1 MESTTGKSYDSGRS
15 RTSAPNHRHFD
26 RNLSNSS
33 RSTAWFRPLPLLL
46 ALLLLAPNAAWA
58 AYSLT
63 GGGYTWS
70 INSNGTVSGSN
81 NYSGG
86 SKTPYDTGM
95 ILRVNGSSF
104 PSSSITELSANSAI
118 RLGPANNLGATGLNV
133 TREVYVYSYWARWT
147 DKFTNTTSS
156 AITVPV
162 SVSIDL
168 WQDDYVSYVQK
179 AGLTSTSSE
188 TYLVTAP
195 NTSSGPTAPAMM
207 HYFKSYG
214 GQAFSAV
221 PTVTGNCSDD
231 AETVC
236 DDITVTWSLTIPA
249 NDTVYLMYFAS
260 QRETAAD
267 AQKSL
272 QAVRSLYSYSN
283 GSSYTST
290 SYTSCG
296 SYYTWPLSFTYA
308 PPYYY
313 LLGDTSTGRYGYP
326 TSTTF
331 TQLSKTKNFYM
342 SNYMLA
348 SFVTDTTNNIT
359 NYIYTKWDLS
369 KTGGT
374 ISDGQCDA
382 YDGAHILKV
391 NGTQYTAAWEGPEW
405 SGRAMRYKTQS
416 MSNLQVSRQVY
427 VGSSYPMARYVDTFY
442 NPTSSPITVP
452 VELSGEFGS
461 DSGTVIASTSSGDTT
476 VNADDYWFVTDDGT
490 DNGGDP
496 ALLHY
501 FWWSGGIKPSNI
513 YLTSG
518 NQSASNEKYVVTYYV
533 TIPAGSKRSLEYV
546 AGQFHTRAEAK
557 SFASYLTSGATAS
570 SSSSTY
576 YEYYNQLFSYGSTA
590 TACQSSATGTGSSS
604 ICKPLTL
611 DSYPLAYPITAS
623 VAEDNSSGVTIS
635 IPDYNATGSR
645 SFSIP
650 STSTKGGTITV
661 TSSTSYGQNAG
672 RKVKYVPPANFCGAD
687 TFTYRITDGITV
699 SNTVTVNVSC
709 VNDAPYFASSPT
721 SVTTN
726 EDTTKTFDIIGY
738 DNDGTHTYGLGSISY
753 TGFSSTYG
761 TLSVSTTTVAETID
775 TTSGVKRE
783 KLTNTY
789 TYKPAANW
797 NGTFTLRFTLTD
809 GAGTSVTKT
818 VPVTVSAVND
828 APTVQNIEVATPEY
842 EPVTITLVGSD
853 VETAETGLTYTIVA
867 PTSGGSATCS
877 GSRCAQVVVTPTI
890 REGQITFTYTASDGS
905 ASSTSAT
912 VTVYVAAVNH
922 APVATGGS
930 FTTNEDTPQTYQLIA
945 SDQDPG
951 DSLTFSTSQ
960 GANGTVSVNA
970 SGLVTYT
977 PRENFYGN
985 DSFTFTVRDNG
996 VPALSSN
1003 TALVTVTVNAVND
1016 RPTATAQSVSTDEDT
1031 PVTLTMGWSDVDNE
1045 EVDMRFDIPSNPS
1058 HGTVSIN
1065 GSRATYTPAANWH
1078 GTDTFTYR
1086 VSDGQLSAQETI
1098 TVTVNSVNDVPVV
1111 TAQSVSLN
1119 EDSSMAITLGASDA
1133 DGDALTYTIVS
1144 MPSHGSLSGTAPNL
1158 TYTPEANY
1166 NGSDSFSFKV
1176 SDGKA
1181 DSNTATVSI
1190 SISAVNDAP
1199 EATAQEVNVD
1209 EDSSVSITLAGTDG
1223 DGDTLTYM
1231 VMSQPT
1237 NGRLT
1242 GTAPNMT
1249 YTPNANFYGQDE
1261 FTFMVRDSGGLTS
1274 MPVAVHIV
1282 VSAVNDDPVATAQS
1296 VSLSE
1301 DGSLEIILV
1310 GSDIDQDPLTYIIV
1324 TEPQHG
1330 SLIRVGDGNIFTYEP
1345 DENYNGADYFTF
1357 KVNDSSVDSA
1367 EARVSI
1373 TVNAVNDAPVASGP
1387 ETVTLDEDTTKA
1399 ITLVASD
1406 VDGDTLTYSIE
1417 AQPSHGTI
1425 TGTAPNLTYKPEA
1438 NYHGSDSFSFKVND
1452 GKADSETRTV
1462 AITVTSINDVPVAD
1476 AQEISLEENAED
1488 FPITLTASDADGD
1501 DLTYTVMTQPT
1512 MGSLN
1517 GSAPNL
1523 TYTPPQNTNGTTTFT
1538 FKVNDGKVDSAVATV
1553 TITIDSINYAPKLYD
1568 VDGVEAF
1575 EVREGESLDYEVRA
1589 FDADGDT
1596 LTWSIISGLGS
1607 IDPATGLYSWTPEK
1621 GLVTEG
1627 ASGVY
1632 TVKIQVSDNYS
1643 GPESDR
1649 SGELPTM
1656 TLTITVLSDDRDH
1669 DGVPNDQD
1677 NCPDI
1682 ANPPDVENGNTTQA
1696 DMDGDGLGD
1705 ACDDDMDGDSL
1716 SNELELATCYDIEGV
1731 ERCLDPANPDTD
1743 GDGINDGIEAGALF
1757 NQPTDGRDDLYAI
1770 YETTNEAGETIQES
1784 RLLSEGEP
1792 EGVAWWVGVDMSG
1805 DGVIDV
1811 VDNLG
1816 VNTDSSGRIGD
1827 GLFDALDS
1835 DGDGIPNFFDTDSDN
1850 DGVLDIDE
1858 SGLTDPEVTAPAD
1871 KDADG
1876 LPDYIDTDSDGDGV
1890 PDNQD
1895 NCRVEINPD
1904 QANLDGDTLGDACD
1918 DDIDGDGVANDIERA
1933 TCSTV
1938 EGGDQPTVPE
1948 DYECGEGTVDV
1959 NCDGLEDDYVCDEAV
1974 DSDCDGVEE
1983 NGADEKDNCP
1993 NLFNPFQNA
2002 ADCAESP
2009 IITDRCHHAEGCLNP
2024 CGADTDGDGILDGI
2038 EFGSGET
2045 AVDSDGDGMPDA
2057 LDTDSDND
2065 GVPDMEEVVPG
2076 QPPADTDSDGI
2087 VDYLDTDSDNDG
2099 ILDGDDNCR
2108 IVVNPEQDDM
2118 DGDGTGDAC
2127 AGDTDGDGVLN
2138 DQDNCPTASNADQS
2152 DVDQDGLGDVCD
2164 EDIDG
2169 DNIAN
2174 ADDNCQSAAN
2184 ADQADMDSDGIGDVC
2199 DDDRDG
2205 DGVANTDD
2213 NCPDQSNADQ
2223 VDICTDSDGD
2233 GITDN
2238 VDNCPNV
2245 ANPRQEDSDGNGVGD
2260 KCDDDSDGDGVANA
2274 DDNCPDVANE
2284 DQADWNA
2291 DGKGDA
2297 CSDTDSDGVMDSVD
2311 NCREKPNPNQMD
2323 SDADGIGDEC
2333 EESTSKSV
2341 VTEGGCSSAGTGVS
2355 AMHLLAM
2362 LMLGALIR
2370 RRRA

>member
-1 MESTTGKSYDSGRS
+1 MQLK
-15 RTSAPNHRHFD
+15 
-26 RNLSNSS
+26 
-33 RSTAWFRPLPLLL
+33 
-46 ALLLLAPNAAWA
+46 
-58 AYSLT
+58 
-63 GGGYTWS
+63 
-70 INSNGTVSGSN
+70 V
-81 NYSGG
+81 
-86 SKTPYDTGM
+86 
-95 ILRVNGSSF
+95 GSSYF
-104 PSSSITELSANSAI
+104 PTQSTYTGFTNGI
-118 RLGPANNLGATGLNV
+118 RLGPAEDLGATGLDV
-133 TREVYVYSYWARWT
+133 TREIYVYSYWARWI

-162 SVSIDL
+162 SVRINL
-168 WQDDYVSYVQK
+168 WQDSYVTY
-179 AGLTSTSSE
+179 AYTSGLTSTSSE
-188 TYLVTAP
+188 TYLVTNP
-195 NTSSGPTAPAMM
+195 STSGLSSPATM
-207 HYFKSYG
+207 HYFKSPSS
-214 GQAFSAV
+214 QAFSAV
-221 PTVTGNCSDD
+221 PTVGGSCNSTTSSY
-231 AETVC
+231 C
-236 DDITVTWSLTIPA
+236 DSITVTWNLTIPA

-267 AQKSL
+267 AYKSL
-272 QAVRSLYSYSN
+272 NTVRAMYSHSYGMTTKTTTYSSD
-283 GSSYTST
+283 G
-290 SYTSCG
+290 
-296 SYYTWPLSFTYA
+296 YYDTWELMYNTNE

-313 LLGDTSTGRYGYP
+313 LLGDTSRGYYGHP
-326 TSTTF
+326 GTATF
-331 TQLSKTKNFYM
+331 TQLSKTKNFKVSSYLLGQ
-342 SNYMLA
+342 SSSADYA
-348 SFVTDTTNNIT
+348 Q
-359 NYIYTKWDLS
+359 WDLYS
-369 KTGGT
+369 GAYV
-374 ISDGQCDA
+374 SDGHGDA
-382 YDGAHILKV
+382 YDGAHRLLV
-391 NGTQYTAAWEGPEW
+391 DGNSYNGGFVGPE
-405 SGRAMRYKTQS
+405 SESYGRAMRFATQT
-416 MSNLQVSRQVY
+416 MSGLQVNRLVY
-427 VGSSYPMARYVDTFY
+427 SPTGTYSMGRWLDTFY
-442 NPTSSPITVP
+442 NPTSSPITAK
-452 VELSGEFGS
+452 VEVYGNLGS
-461 DSGTVIASTSSGDTT
+461 DMNTVIAQTSSGDTT
-476 VNADDYWFVTDDGT
+476 VTVADYWFVTDDSSDGT
-490 DNGGDP
+490 STSGNDP
-496 ALLHY
+496 AILHY
-501 FWWSGGIKPSNI
+501 FWWSGGIKPHS
-513 YLTSG
+513 LTAAAG
-518 NQSASNEKYVVTYYV
+518 DDDYSAVYYITV
-533 TIPAGSKRSLEYV
+533 PPGSTRSLEYV
-546 AGQFHTRAEAK
+546 EGQYATRADAI
-557 SFASYLTSGATAS
+557 SAASTMTSWATSNSSYLVG
-570 SSSSTY
+570 
-576 YEYYNQLFSYGSTA
+576 YGSTS
-590 TACQSSATGTGSSS
+590 TACPTAANGQGNTTTN
-604 ICKPLTL
+604 CKPLTL

-709 VNDAPYFASSPT
+709 QNDAPYFASSPT

-761 TLSVSTTTVAETID
+761 TLSVSTATIAETVD

-797 NGTFTLRFTLTD
+797 NGTFTLTFTLTD
-809 GAGTSVTKT
+809 GAGVSVRKS

-877 GSRCAQVVVTPTI
+877 GSRCAQVVVKPTI
-890 REGQITFTYTASDGS
+890 REGQITFTYTASDDS
-905 ASSTSAT
+905 LTSTSAT

-930 FTTNEDTPQTYQLIA
+930 ITTNEDTAQTYQLIA

-1003 TALVTVTVNAVND
+1003 TALVTVTVNPVND

-1031 PVTLTMGWSDVDNE
+1031 PVTITLGWSDVDNE

-1086 VSDGQLSAQETI
+1086 VSDGQLSAQATI
-1098 TVTVNSVNDVPVV
+1098 TVTVNSVNDVPVA
-1111 TAQSVSLN
+1111 TAQSVTLS
-1119 EDSSMAITLGASDA
+1119 EDSTKAITLVASDA
-1133 DGDALTYTIVS
+1133 DGDALTYTIVN
-1144 MPSHGSLSGTAPNL
+1144 MPSHGALSGTAPNL
-1158 TYTPEANY
+1158 TYTPVANY

-1242 GTAPNMT
+1242 GSAPNMT

-1282 VSAVNDDPVATAQS
+1282 VSAVNDDPVASSQS

-1301 DGSLEIILV
+1301 DGSAEITLV

-1324 TEPQHG
+1324 TDPQHG
-1330 SLIRVGDGNIFTYEP
+1330 SLIRVGDGNTFTYEP

-1357 KVNDSSVDSA
+1357 KVNDSTVDSA

-1373 TVNAVNDAPVASGP
+1373 TISAVNDVPVATAQS
-1387 ETVTLDEDTTKA
+1387 VTLDEDTTKA
-1399 ITLVASD
+1399 ITLSASD
-1406 VDGDTLTYSIE
+1406 ADNDSLTYRIVS
-1417 AQPSHGTI
+1417 QPSHGTL
-1425 TGTAPNLTYKPEA
+1425 TGTAPNVTYKPEA
-1438 NYHGSDSFSFKVND
+1438 NYHGQDSFTFKVND
-1452 GKADSETRTV
+1452 GKADSETKTV
-1462 AITVTSINDVPVAD
+1462 SITVNSVNDVPVAD
-1476 AQEISLEENAED
+1476 AQTISLEENAED

-1538 FKVNDGKVDSAVATV
+1538 FKVNDGKADSAVATV
-1553 TITIDSINYAPKLYD
+1553 TITVDSINYAPVLNGKSED
-1568 VDGVEAF
+1568 EG
-1575 EVREGESLDYEVRA
+1575 EVREGETLTYEVRA

-1627 ASGVY
+1627 ALGVY

-1656 TLTITVLSDDRDH
+1656 TLTITVHSDDRDH
-1669 DGVPNDQD
+1669 DNVPNDQD
-1677 NCPDI
+1677 NCADDI
-1682 ANPPDVENGNTTQA
+1682 NADQA
-1696 DMDGDGLGD
+1696 DMDGDGIGD
-1705 ACDDDMDGDSL
+1705 VCDDDRDGDGL
-1716 SNELELATCYDIEGV
+1716 DNELETSTCYELEGV
-1731 ERCLDPANPDTD
+1731 ERCLDANNADTD

-1757 NQPTDGRDDLYAI
+1757 NQPTDGHVLYAI

-1792 EGVAWWVGVDMSG
+1792 EGVAWWTGVDTNG
-1805 DGVIDV
+1805 DEVIDV
-1811 VDNLG
+1811 VDKIG
-1816 VNTDSSGRIGD
+1816 VNTDPSGRLGD

-1835 DGDGIPNFFDTDSDN
+1835 DNDGVPNFFDTDSDN

-1858 SGLTDPEVTAPAD
+1858 SGLTDPDVTTPLD
-1871 KDADG
+1871 SDIDG
-1876 LPDYIDTDSDGDGV
+1876 LPDYADTDADNDGV
-1890 PDNQD
+1890 LDGQD
-1895 NCRVEINPD
+1895 NCRIKFNPD
-1904 QANLDGDTLGDACD
+1904 QENLDGDSLGDVCD
-1918 DDIDGDGVANDIERA
+1918 DDIDGDGLANDVESNA
-1933 TCSTV
+1933 CLPV
-1938 EGGDQPTVPE
+1938 EGEGQPIMPE
-1948 DYECGEGTVDV
+1948 GYECGEGHPDADC
-1959 NCDGLEDDYVCDEAV
+1959 NGLADDYVCDEAV
-1974 DSDCDGVEE
+1974 DTDCDGKPNE
-1983 NGADEKDNCP
+1983 GDDKDNCP
-1993 NLFNPFQNA
+1993 EVFNPFQNA
-2002 ADCAESP
+2002 SACAEVQ
-2009 IITDRCHHAEGCLNP
+2009 RVCLDPNN
-2024 CGADTDGDGILDGI
+2024 ADSDGDGILDGI

-2152 DVDQDGLGDVCD
+2152 DVDEDRIGDVCD

-2169 DNIAN
+2169 DDFAN
-2174 ADDNCQSAAN
+2174 DDDNCPSAAN

-2205 DGVANTDD
+2205 DGVANDDD

-2223 VDICTDSDGD
+2223 VDICSDSDGD

-2245 ANPRQEDSDGNGVGD
+2245 SNPNQADSDGNGVGD

-2297 CSDTDSDGVMDSVD
+2297 CSDTDSDGVMDSED
-2311 NCREKPNPNQMD
+2311 NCREDPNPNQMD

>member
-26 RNLSNSS
+26 RNLSNSPQRAALS
-33 RSTAWFRPLPLLL
+33 AVLL
-46 ALLLLAPNAAWA
+46 ALLLLAPHAAWA
-58 AYSLT
+58 AVASLT
-63 GGGYTWS
+63 GGGYTWH
-70 INSNGTVSGSN
+70 INGNGTVSGSN
-81 NYSGG
+81 EYSGAA
-86 SKTPYDTGM
+86 KYPYDTGM
-95 ILRVNGSSF
+95 TLKVGSSYF
-104 PSSSITELSANSAI
+104 PTQSTYTGFTNGI
-118 RLGPANNLGATGLNV
+118 RLGPAEDLGATGLDV
-133 TREVYVYSYWARWT
+133 TREIYVYSYWARWI

-162 SVSIDL
+162 SVNINL
-168 WQDDYVSYVQK
+168 YQDSYVTY
-179 AGLTSTSSE
+179 AYTSGLTSTSSE
-188 TYLVTAP
+188 TYLVTNP
-195 NTSSGPTAPAMM
+195 NSTSWSTPAMM

-221 PTVTGNCSDD
+221 PTVGGSCNSTTSSY
-231 AETVC
+231 C
-236 DDITVTWSLTIPA
+236 DSITVTWNLTIPA

-260 QRETAAD
+260 QRETTAD
-267 AQKSL
+267 AKKSL
-272 QAVRSLYSYSN
+272 DAVRSIVDANNGQTNSKYPSTCSSDSSTCYSSN
-283 GSSYTST
+283 GYNNS
-290 SYTSCG
+290 
-296 SYYTWPLSFTYA
+296 WPLMYNYG
-308 PPYYY
+308 PGYYY
-313 LLGDTSTGRYGYP
+313 LLGNLSTSTSAVP
-326 TSTTF
+326 TTATF
-331 TQLSKTKNFYM
+331 TQLSKTKNFT
-342 SNYMLA
+342 LA
-348 SFVTDTTNNIT
+348 TYALGQSYSADFAL
-359 NYIYTKWDLS
+359 WDLYRTS
-369 KTGGT
+369 GAVQNGH
-374 ISDGQCDA
+374 GDA
-382 YDGAHILKV
+382 YDGGHYLRID
-391 NGTQYTAAWEGPEW
+391 GTTYNSSIQTTEQ
-405 SGRAMRYKTQS
+405 SGRAVRFATKT
-416 MSNLQVSRQVY
+416 MSGLQVNRQVY
-427 VGSSYPMARYVDTFY
+427 SPSTTYSMARWLDTFY
-442 NPTSSPITVP
+442 NPTSSPITAK
-452 VELSGEFGS
+452 VEVYGNLGS
-461 DSGTVIASTSSGDTT
+461 DSSTVIARTSSGDTT
-476 VNADDYWFVTDDGT
+476 VTVADYWFVTDDSSDGLGT
-490 DNGGDP
+490 GGDP
-496 ALLHY
+496 AVLHY
-501 FWWSGGIKPSNI
+501 FWWSGGIKPHS
-513 YLTSG
+513 LT
-518 NQSASNEKYVVTYYV
+518 AT
-533 TIPAGSKRSLEYV
+533 AGSDNYSAVYYITVPPYSTRSLEYV
-546 AGQFHTRAEAK
+546 EGQYATRADAI
-557 SFASYLTSGATAS
+557 SAASTMTSWASSGHSYLVG
-570 SSSSTY
+570 
-576 YEYYNQLFSYGSTA
+576 YGSTSTVCP
-590 TACQSSATGTGSSS
+590 TAATGQGNTTSN
-604 ICKPLTL
+604 CKPLTL

-672 RKVKYVPPANFCGAD
+672 RKVKYVPPSNFCGAD
-687 TFTYRITDGITV
+687 TFTYSITDGITV
-699 SNTVTVNVSC
+699 SNTVTINVSC
-709 VNDAPYFASSPT
+709 SNDAPYFVSSSST
-721 SVTTN
+721 SVSTT
-726 EDTTKTFDIIGY
+726 EDTAKTFTLAANDY
-738 DNDGTHTYGLGSISY
+738 DGTHTYGLGSIS
-753 TGFSSTYG
+753 FPAISSTYG
-761 TLSVSTTTVAETID
+761 TITLTSGTTQSHTANS
-775 TTSGVKRE
+775 TSGVKYE
-783 KLTNTY
+783 QIVNNYKY
-789 TYKPAANW
+789 TPAENYYGSF
-797 NGTFTLRFTLTD
+797 NVTFTVTD
-809 GAGTSVTKT
+809 GYGTSVPQTVT
-818 VPVTVSAVND
+818 FTVTPVNDVPV
-828 APTVQNIEVATPEY
+828 VQNIEVATPE
-842 EPVTITLVGSD
+842 ETATTITFVGTD
-853 VETAETGLTYTIVA
+853 VETAETGLTYTFTQ
-867 PTSGGSATCS
+867 PTSGGSVACLDAPRCS
-877 GSRCAQVVVTPTI
+877 QVEFNPSI
-890 REGQITFTYTASDGS
+890 RSGEVTFTYQASDGS
-905 ASSTSAT
+905 AVSANAT

-930 FTTNEDTPQTYQLIA
+930 FTTSEDTTQTYQLVA
-945 SDQDPG
+945 SDQDAG
-951 DSLTFSTSQ
+951 DSLSFSIYGQ
-960 GANGTVSVNA
+960 PANGTVTVNA
-970 SGLVTYT
+970 ATGLATYT

-985 DSFTFTVRDNG
+985 DSFTFSVRDNG
-996 VPALSSN
+996 IPALTSN
-1003 TALVTVTVNAVND
+1003 VALVTITVSSVND
-1016 RPTATAQSVSTDEDT
+1016 RPTATAQSVTTDEDT

-1045 EVDMRFDIPSNPS
+1045 EVDMIFSLYTQPSN
-1058 HGTVSIN
+1058 GTAQLN
-1065 GSRATYTPAANWH
+1065 GNTVTYTPNANWH
-1078 GTDTFTYR
+1078 GTDSFQYR
-1086 VSDGQLSAQETI
+1086 VSDGQYSAQATITI
-1098 TVTVNSVNDVPVV
+1098 TVSSVNDVPVA

-1119 EDSSMAITLGASDA
+1119 EDGSKAITLAASDA
-1133 DGDALTYTIVS
+1133 DGDALTYTIVN
-1144 MPSHGSLSGTAPNL
+1144 MPSHGALSGTAPNL
-1158 TYTPEANY
+1158 TYTPQANY

-1176 SDGKA
+1176 NDGHV
-1181 DSNTATVSI
+1181 DSNTATIAITVNS
-1190 SISAVNDAP
+1190 VNDVP

-1223 DGDTLTYM
+1223 DGDSLTYI
-1231 VMSQPT
+1231 VLTQPS

-1261 FTFMVRDSGGLTS
+1261 FTFMVRDSSGTTS
-1274 MPVAVHIV
+1274 TSATVHIV
-1282 VSAVNDDPVATAQS
+1282 IAAMNDDPVATSQN

-1330 SLIRVGDGNIFTYEP
+1330 TLMASGTIGTYIYEP
-1345 DENYNGADYFTF
+1345 EDNYNGADYFTF

-1406 VDGDTLTYSIE
+1406 VDGDTLTYSIL

-1452 GKADSETRTV
+1452 GKADSETKTV
-1462 AITVTSINDVPVAD
+1462 SITVNSVNDVPVAD
-1476 AQEISLEENAED
+1476 AQTISLEENAED

-1538 FKVNDGKVDSAVATV
+1538 FKVNDGKADSAVATV
-1553 TITIDSINYAPKLYD
+1553 TITVDSINYAPVLYGESED
-1568 VDGVEAF
+1568 EG
-1575 EVREGESLDYEVRA
+1575 EVREGETLTYEVRA

-1596 LTWSIISGLGS
+1596 LTWSIISGPGS
-1607 IDPATGLYSWTPEK
+1607 IDSATGLYSWTPEK

-1627 ASGVY
+1627 ALGVY
-1632 TVKIQVSDNYS
+1632 TVKIQVSDNCS

-1649 SGELPTM
+1649 DGELPTM

-1677 NCPDI
+1677 NCPDVD
-1682 ANPPDVENGNTTQA
+1682 NPPDIENGNTTQA

-1770 YETTNEAGETIQES
+1770 YEMTNEETGETSQTIS
-1784 RLLSEGEP
+1784 SLDGVP

-1858 SGLTDPEVTAPAD
+1858 SGLTDPEVTSPSD
-1871 KDADG
+1871 NDADD

-1890 PDNQD
+1890 PDDQD

-2024 CGADTDGDGILDGI
+2024 CGADTDSDGILDGI

-2152 DVDQDGLGDVCD
+2152 DVDEDGIGDVCD

-2174 ADDNCQSAAN
+2174 ADDNCPSAAN

-2274 DDNCPDVANE
+2274 DDNCPEVANE

-2355 AMHLLAM
+2355 AVHLLAM

>member
-86 SKTPYDTGM
+86 AKTPYDTGM
-95 ILRVNGSSF
+95 TLTVNGSSF

-162 SVSIDL
+162 SVRINL
-168 WQDDYVSYVQK
+168 WQDSYVTY
-179 AGLTSTSSE
+179 AYTSGLTSTSSE
-188 TYLVTAP
+188 TYLVTNP
-195 NTSSGPTAPAMM
+195 STSGLSSPAMM

-221 PTVTGNCSDD
+221 PTVGGSCN
-231 AETVC
+231 ETTTSYC
-236 DDITVTWSLTIPA
+236 DSITVTWSLTIPA

-267 AQKSL
+267 AYKSL
-272 QAVRSLYSYSN
+272 NAVRSLYSYSY
-283 GSSYTST
+283 GYTTNTT
-290 SYTSCG
+290 SYTSDG
-296 SYYTWPLSFTYA
+296 YYGTWPLSYNNA
-308 PPYYY
+308 PAYYY
-313 LLGDTSTGRYGYP
+313 LLGDTSRGYYGHP
-326 TSTTF
+326 GTSTF
-331 TQLSKTKNFYM
+331 TQLSKTKNFKVSSYLLGQN
-342 SNYMLA
+342 SSADYA
-348 SFVTDTTNNIT
+348 Q
-359 NYIYTKWDLS
+359 WDLYS
-369 KTGGT
+369 GAYV
-374 ISDGQCDA
+374 SDGHGDA
-382 YDGAHILKV
+382 YDGGHRLKV
-391 NGTQYTAAWEGPEW
+391 NETTYSGGFVGTEQ
-405 SGRAMRYKTQS
+405 SGRAMLFATQTMSGLEVKRLVYSPTGTYS
-416 MSNLQVSRQVY
+416 MGRWL
-427 VGSSYPMARYVDTFY
+427 DTFY
-442 NPTSSPITVP
+442 NPTTSPITAK
-452 VELSGEFGS
+452 VEVYGNLGS
-461 DSGTVIASTSSGDTT
+461 DSSTVIARTSSGDTT
-476 VNADDYWFVTDDGT
+476 VTVADYWFVTDDSSDGT
-490 DNGGDP
+490 STSGNDP
-496 ALLHY
+496 AILHY
-501 FWWSGGIKPSNI
+501 FWWSGGIKPHS
-513 YLTSG
+513 LTAAAG
-518 NQSASNEKYVVTYYV
+518 DDDYSAVYYITV
-533 TIPAGSKRSLEYV
+533 PPGSTRSLEYV
-546 AGQFHTRAEAK
+546 EGQYATRADAI
-557 SFASYLTSGATAS
+557 SAASTMTSWATSNSSYLVG
-570 SSSSTY
+570 
-576 YEYYNQLFSYGSTA
+576 YGSTS
-590 TACQSSATGTGSSS
+590 TACPTAANGQGNTTTN
-604 ICKPLTL
+604 CKPLTL

-661 TSSTSYGQNAG
+661 TSSTSSGQNAG
-672 RKVKYVPPANFCGAD
+672 RKVKYVPPSNFCGAD

-699 SNTVTVNVSC
+699 SNTVTIKVSC
-709 VNDAPYFASSPT
+709 QNDAPYFDSSPT
-721 SVTTN
+721 SVSTS
-726 EDTTKTFDIIGY
+726 EDTTKTFEIIGY

-761 TLSVSTTTVAETID
+761 TLSVSTATVAETVN
-775 TTSGVKRE
+775 TTSGVQRE

-797 NGTFTLRFTLTD
+797 NGSFTLTFTLRD
-809 GAGTSVTKT
+809 GAGVSVTKS
-818 VPVTVSAVND
+818 VPVTVTPVND

-853 VETAETGLTYTIVA
+853 VETAETGLTYTFTQ
-867 PTSGGSATCS
+867 PTSGGSVACLDAPRCS
-877 GSRCAQVVVTPTI
+877 QVEFTPSV
-890 REGQITFTYTASDGS
+890 RSGEVTFTYQASDGS

-930 FTTNEDTPQTYQLIA
+930 FTTNEDTAQTYQLIA

-1031 PVTLTMGWSDVDNE
+1031 PVTITMGWSDVDNE
-1045 EVDMRFDIPSNPS
+1045 EVDMTFSLYTQPSN
-1058 HGTVSIN
+1058 GTAQIN
-1065 GSRATYTPAANWH
+1065 GNRVTYTPNANWH
-1078 GTDTFTYR
+1078 GTDSFQYR
-1086 VSDGQLSAQETI
+1086 VSDGQYSAQATI
-1098 TVTVNSVNDVPVV
+1098 TVTVNSVNDVPVA

-1119 EDSSMAITLGASDA
+1119 EDGSKAITLAASDA
-1133 DGDALTYTIVS
+1133 DGDALTYTIVN
-1144 MPSHGSLSGTAPNL
+1144 MPSHGALSGTAPNL
-1158 TYTPEANY
+1158 TYTPNANY

-1242 GTAPNMT
+1242 GSAPNMT

-1330 SLIRVGDGNIFTYEP
+1330 TLMASGTIGTYIYEP
-1345 DENYNGADYFTF
+1345 EDNYNGADYFTF

-1406 VDGDTLTYSIE
+1406 VDGDTLTYSIL

-1452 GKADSETRTV
+1452 GKADSETKTV
-1462 AITVTSINDVPVAD
+1462 SITVNSVNDVPVAD
-1476 AQEISLEENAED
+1476 AQTISLEENAKD

-1538 FKVNDGKVDSAVATV
+1538 FKVNDGKADSAVATV
-1553 TITIDSINYAPKLYD
+1553 TITVDSINYAPVLYGESED
-1568 VDGVEAF
+1568 EG
-1575 EVREGESLDYEVRA
+1575 EVREGETLTYEVRA

-1607 IDPATGLYSWTPEK
+1607 IDSATGLYSWTPEK

-1627 ASGVY
+1627 ALGVY

-1649 SGELPTM
+1649 DGELPTM

-1677 NCPDI
+1677 NCPDVD
-1682 ANPPDVENGNTTQA
+1682 NPPDIENGNTTQA

-1757 NQPTDGRDDLYAI
+1757 NQPTDGHVLYAI

-1792 EGVAWWVGVDMSG
+1792 EGVAWWVGVDIYGFDKDTLEPG

-1811 VDNLG
+1811 VDKLG
-1816 VNTDSSGRIGD
+1816 VNTDSPGRIGD

-1858 SGLTDPEVTAPAD
+1858 SGMTDPEVTAPAD

-1895 NCRVEINPD
+1895 NCRVESNED

-1918 DDIDGDGVANDIERA
+1918 DDIDGDGVANDVERD

-1938 EGGDQPTVPE
+1938 EGGDQPTMPE

-1959 NCDGLEDDYVCDEAV
+1959 NCDGLKDDYVCDEAV

-2108 IVVNPEQDDM
+2108 IVENPDQQDTDS
-2118 DGDGTGDAC
+2118 DGEGDAC
-2127 AGDTDGDGVLN
+2127 ADDTDGDGVLN
-2138 DQDNCPTASNADQS
+2138 HLDNCPAISNADQS
-2152 DVDQDGLGDVCD
+2152 DVDSDGTGDLCD
-2164 EDIDG
+2164 DDIDG
-2169 DNIAN
+2169 DNYAN
-2174 ADDNCQSAAN
+2174 ADDNCSSVAN

-2245 ANPRQEDSDGNGVGD
+2245 SNPNQADSDGNGVGD

-2355 AMHLLAM
+2355 AVHLLAM

>member
-1 MESTTGKSYDSGRS
+1 MQLK
-15 RTSAPNHRHFD
+15 
-26 RNLSNSS
+26 
-33 RSTAWFRPLPLLL
+33 
-46 ALLLLAPNAAWA
+46 
-58 AYSLT
+58 
-63 GGGYTWS
+63 
-70 INSNGTVSGSN
+70 V
-81 NYSGG
+81 
-86 SKTPYDTGM
+86 
-95 ILRVNGSSF
+95 GSSYF
-104 PSSSITELSANSAI
+104 PTQSTYTGFTNGV
-118 RLGPANNLGATGLNV
+118 RLGPASNVGATGLNV
-133 TREVYVYSYWARWT
+133 TREIYVYQYWARWI

-162 SVSIDL
+162 SVRINL
-168 WQDDYVSYVQK
+168 WQDSYVSYLQK

-188 TYLVTAP
+188 TYLVTNP
-195 NTSSGPTAPAMM
+195 STSGLSSPATM
-207 HYFKSYG
+207 HYFKSPSS
-214 GQAFSAV
+214 QAFSAV

-272 QAVRSLYSYSN
+272 NVVRSLSSYSS
-283 GSSYTST
+283 GST
-290 SYTSCG
+290 SSDTDYTSCG
-296 SYYTWPLSFTYA
+296 SYSTWPLSVTYA

-313 LLGDTSTGRYGYP
+313 LLGNTSTGLYGYP

-348 SFVTDTTNNIT
+348 SFATDTTNNIT
-359 NYIYTKWDLS
+359 NYTYTQWELS
-369 KTGGT
+369 RAGGT
-374 ISDGQCDA
+374 VSNGLCDA
-382 YDGAHILKV
+382 YDSAYVGSSYVGAYALTV
-391 NGTQYTAAWEGPEW
+391 NGSLYSATFSGTDYN
-405 SGRAMRYKTQS
+405 GRAMRYNSQT
-416 MSNLQVSRQVY
+416 MSNLQVNRLVY
-427 VGSSYPMARYVDTFY
+427 VGSNYPMARYVDTFY

-452 VELSGEFGS
+452 VQISGEFGS
-461 DSGTVIASTSSGDTT
+461 DSGTVVASTSSGDTT
-476 VNADDYWFVTDDGT
+476 VNANDYWFVTDDGT
-490 DNGGDP
+490 DDGGDP

-501 FWWSGGIKPSNI
+501 FWWNGGIKPSSLS
-513 YLTSG
+513 LTSG
-518 NQSASNEKYVVTYYV
+518 QHGGSQEKFVVTYYV
-533 TIPAGSKRSLEYV
+533 TIPAGSRRSLEYV
-546 AGQFHTRAEAK
+546 AGQFQTRAEAR

-576 YEYYNQLFSYGSTA
+576 YEYYNQLFSYGSTS

-611 DSYPLAYPITAS
+611 DSYPLAYPITVS
-623 VAEDNSSGVTIS
+623 VQEDSSAGVEIS

-645 SFSIP
+645 SFSYP
-650 STSTKGGTITV
+650 TTTTKGGDLTLK
-661 TSSTSYGQNAG
+661 SSTTYGQNAG
-672 RKVKYVPPANFCGAD
+672 RKFTYVPPTNFCGTD

-699 SNTVTVNVSC
+699 SNTVTINVSC
-709 VNDAPYFASSPT
+709 QNDAPYFASSPT
-721 SVTTN
+721 SVSTS
-726 EDTTKTFDIIGY
+726 EDTTKTFEIIGY

-761 TLSVSTTTVAETID
+761 TLSVSTATVAETID
-775 TTSGVKRE
+775 TTSPSGVKRE
-783 KLTNTY
+783 KLTHTY
-789 TYKPAANW
+789 TYTPAANW
-797 NGTFTLRFTLTD
+797 NGSFTLTFTLRD
-809 GAGTSVTKT
+809 GAGVSVTKS
-818 VPVTVSAVND
+818 VPVTVTPVND

-905 ASSTSAT
+905 LTSTSAT

-930 FTTNEDTPQTYQLIA
+930 ITTNEDTAQTYQLIA

-1003 TALVTVTVNAVND
+1003 TALVTVTVNPVND

-1031 PVTLTMGWSDVDNE
+1031 PVTITLGWSDVDNE

-1058 HGTVSIN
+1058 HGTVAIN

-1086 VSDGQLSAQETI
+1086 VSDGQLSAQATI
-1098 TVTVNSVNDVPVV
+1098 TVTVNSVNDVPVA
-1111 TAQSVSLN
+1111 TAQSVTLS
-1119 EDSSMAITLGASDA
+1119 EDSTKAITLVASDA
-1133 DGDALTYTIVS
+1133 DGDTLTYTIVS

-1158 TYTPEANY
+1158 TYTPNANY

-1242 GTAPNMT
+1242 GSAPNMT

-1282 VSAVNDDPVATAQS
+1282 VSAVNDDPVASSQN

-1301 DGSLEIILV
+1301 DGSAEITLV

-1324 TEPQHG
+1324 TDPQHG
-1330 SLIRVGDGNIFTYEP
+1330 SLIRVGDGNIFTYKP

-1357 KVNDSSVDSA
+1357 KVNDSTVDSA

-1373 TVNAVNDAPVASGP
+1373 TISAVNDVP
-1387 ETVTLDEDTTKA
+1387 EATAQSVTLDEDTTKA
-1399 ITLVASD
+1399 ITLSASD
-1406 VDGDTLTYSIE
+1406 ADNDSLTYSIV
-1417 AQPSHGTI
+1417 ARPSHGTL
-1425 TGTAPNLTYKPEA
+1425 TGTAPNVTYKPEA
-1438 NYHGSDSFSFKVND
+1438 NYHGQDSFTFKVND
-1452 GKADSETRTV
+1452 GKVDSETKTV
-1462 AITVTSINDVPVAD
+1462 SITVNSVNDVPVAD
-1476 AQEISLEENAED
+1476 AQTISLEENAED

-1538 FKVNDGKVDSAVATV
+1538 FKVNDGKADSAVAMV
-1553 TITIDSINYAPKLYD
+1553 TITVDSINYAPVLHGESED
-1568 VDGVEAF
+1568 EG
-1575 EVREGESLDYEVRA
+1575 EVREGETLTYEVRA

-1596 LTWSIISGLGS
+1596 LTWSIISGPGS
-1607 IDPATGLYSWTPEK
+1607 IDSATGLYSWTPEK

-1649 SGELPTM
+1649 DGELPTM
-1656 TLTITVLSDDRDH
+1656 TLTITVHSDDRDH
-1669 DGVPNDQD
+1669 DNVPNDQD

-1682 ANPPDVENGNTTQA
+1682 ANPPDIENGNTTQA
-1696 DMDGDGLGD
+1696 DMDGDGIGD
-1705 ACDDDMDGDSL
+1705 VCDDDRDGDGL
-1716 SNELELATCYDIEGV
+1716 NNDLEESTYYVIEGV
-1731 ERCLDPANPDTD
+1731 ERYLDADNADTD

-1757 NQPTDGRDDLYAI
+1757 NQSTDGHVLYAI

-1792 EGVAWWVGVDMSG
+1792 EGVAWWTGVDTNG
-1805 DGVIDV
+1805 DEVIDV
-1811 VDNLG
+1811 VDKIG
-1816 VNTDSSGRIGD
+1816 VNTDPSGRLGD

-1835 DGDGIPNFFDTDSDN
+1835 DNDGIPNFFDTDSDN

-1858 SGLTDPEVTAPAD
+1858 SGLTDPDVTTPLD
-1871 KDADG
+1871 SDIDG
-1876 LPDYIDTDSDGDGV
+1876 LPDYADTDADNDGV
-1890 PDNQD
+1890 LDGQD
-1895 NCRVEINPD
+1895 NCRIALNPE
-1904 QANLDGDTLGDACD
+1904 QENQDGDNLGDACD
-1918 DDIDGDGVANDIERA
+1918 DDIDGDGLANDVESNA
-1933 TCSTV
+1933 CLPV
-1938 EGGDQPTVPE
+1938 EGEGQPIMPE
-1948 DYECGEGTVDV
+1948 GYECGEGHPD
-1959 NCDGLEDDYVCDEAV
+1959 A
-1974 DSDCDGVEE
+1974 DCDGVEDTY
-1983 NGADEKDNCP
+1983 ADTCDREVDTDCDGKPNEGDDKDNCP
-1993 NLFNPFQNA
+1993 EVFNPFQNA
-2002 ADCAESP
+2002 SACAEVQ
-2009 IITDRCHHAEGCLNP
+2009 RVCLDPNN
-2024 CGADTDGDGILDGI
+2024 ADSDGDGINDGI
-2038 EFGSGET
+2038 EFGSGEE
-2045 AVDSDGDGMPDA
+2045 AVDTDGDGIFDA

-2065 GVPDMEEVVPG
+2065 GTPDAEEVVPG
-2076 QPPADTDSDGI
+2076 QPPADTDNDGQP
-2087 VDYLDTDSDNDG
+2087 DYLDTDSDNDG
-2099 ILDGDDNCR
+2099 VLDGDDNCR
-2108 IVVNPEQDDM
+2108 IVENPDQLDTDS
-2118 DGDGTGDAC
+2118 DGEGDAC
-2127 AGDTDGDGVLN
+2127 ADDTDGDGVLN
-2138 DQDNCPTASNADQS
+2138 HLDNCPAISNADQS
-2152 DVDQDGLGDVCD
+2152 DVDEDRIGDVCD

-2169 DNIAN
+2169 DDFAN
-2174 ADDNCQSAAN
+2174 ADDNCPSAAN

-2205 DGVANTDD
+2205 DGVANDDD

-2245 ANPRQEDSDGNGVGD
+2245 SNPNQADSDGNGVGD

-2297 CSDTDSDGVMDSVD
+2297 CSDTDSDGVMDSED
-2311 NCREKPNPNQMD
+2311 NCREDPNPNQMD

-2341 VTEGGCSSAGTGVS
+2341 VTESGCSSAGTGVS